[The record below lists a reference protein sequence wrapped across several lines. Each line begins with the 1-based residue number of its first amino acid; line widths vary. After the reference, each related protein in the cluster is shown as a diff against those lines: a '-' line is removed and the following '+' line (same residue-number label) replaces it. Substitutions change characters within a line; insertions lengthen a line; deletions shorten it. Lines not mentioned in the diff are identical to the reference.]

1 MGTESAAGTVEDGG
15 GADIH
20 VAGVILPAWDGTIL
34 TVRKQRT
41 RAFMLAGGK
50 LEPGESAREAAVREV
65 REELGLELHPA
76 DLAPL
81 GAFTER
87 AANEPGRTVLSQAF
101 VAPSQLTADVRPQA
115 ELTQL
120 RPQPVDAHAP
130 DLAPLLSGHILPAV
144 RADRIYHA
152 AVRAEW
158 EQAVAAGAYARSTRG
173 ASTTEV
179 GYLHAC
185 SSRDQLGEILAAFY
199 DDVDVV
205 VLELSRVRLELRG
218 LEVRVEPG
226 VPGGSEL
233 YPHVYGGA
241 IPLDCVVGAR

>member
-1 MGTESAAGTVEDGG
+1 MT
-15 GADIH
+15 DIE
-20 VAGVILPAWDGTIL
+20 VAGVILPAWDGSIL
-34 TVRKQRT
+34 TVRKRHT

-76 DLAPL
+76 
-81 GAFTER
+81 
-87 AANEPGRTVLSQAF
+87 
-101 VAPSQLTADVRPQA
+101 
-115 ELTQL
+115 
-120 RPQPVDAHAP
+120 